1 MIGIMIFMT
10 REMLSLTQLSQGV
23 DEICVDACS
32 VVYNSNERVSRLLFR
47 FILEILP
54 RLVLTLAQRECTVH
68 TIGLC
73 QIAQA
78 QASSTVEDDSN
89 RFGRR

>member
-10 REMLSLTQLSQGV
+10 REMLRLTQLSQGV

-54 RLVLTLAQRECTVH
+54 RLVLRNESAQSTLSVY
-68 TIGLC
+68 
-73 QIAQA
+73 
-78 QASSTVEDDSN
+78 VK
-89 RFGRR
+89 

>member
-1 MIGIMIFMT
+1 MIDIMIFMT

-32 VVYNSNERVSRLLFR
+32 VVYSSNERVSRLLFR

-54 RLVLTLAQRECTVH
+54 RLVLRNESAQSTLSVY
-68 TIGLC
+68 
-73 QIAQA
+73 
-78 QASSTVEDDSN
+78 VK
-89 RFGRR
+89 

>member
-10 REMLSLTQLSQGV
+10 REMLSWTQLSQGV

-32 VVYNSNERVSRLLFR
+32 VVYSSNERVSRLLFR

-54 RLVLTLAQRECTVH
+54 RLVLRNESAQSTLSVY
-68 TIGLC
+68 
-73 QIAQA
+73 
-78 QASSTVEDDSN
+78 VK
-89 RFGRR
+89 

>member
-32 VVYNSNERVSRLLFR
+32 VVYSSNERVSRLLFR

-54 RLVLTLAQRECTVH
+54 RLVLRNESAQSTLSVY
-68 TIGLC
+68 
-73 QIAQA
+73 
-78 QASSTVEDDSN
+78 VK
-89 RFGRR
+89 